1 MTAISL
7 GWRIKVRCRRGRED
21 EERRKSSR
29 ECDNWRELDVETLVA
44 SRGRDFP
51 FSVSG
56 TLPYPRGC
64 FLNSAPFVQ
73 FAGLG
78 VLVSASEDLEVPQF
92 EFGTALTTFLL
103 GSGLPYGRPH
113 TGEC

>member
-56 TLPYPRGC
+56 TFTL
-64 FLNSAPFVQ
+64 SS
-73 FAGLG
+73 G
-78 VLVSASEDLEVPQF
+78 VLP
-92 EFGTALTTFLL
+92 
-103 GSGLPYGRPH
+103 
-113 TGEC
+113 